1 MTQLPT
7 APIRRMTYLEATK
20 SGLHNRG
27 LILDYKGASY
37 NLSAGTSDKLY
48 VFTKSIC
55 IYVLSINTPLGY
67 IALDAYIP
75 NESDPVNSVF
85 LHSEYQFK
93 ETMGKHWQR
102 LSPAT
107 MVSRLAEYLY

>member
-1 MTQLPT
+1 
-7 APIRRMTYLEATK
+7 MTYQEASN

-55 IYVLSINTPLGY
+55 IYVLSINTPLEY

-75 NESDPVNSVF
+75 TNQTQLTAYSAFRASI
-85 LHSEYQFK
+85 
-93 ETMGKHWQR
+93 QR
-102 LSPAT
+102 DT
-107 MVSRLAEYLY
+107 G